1 MTSFLSEDTR
11 PRWTRALRRRP
22 DPEPACACEALPR
35 DRHRLALC
43 QAGFGRVTLGF
54 RGLPYLTSAEPGC
67 TARHYPDASF
77 AARLRDALL
86 AGAAVPAARWSE
98 PRQPR
103 CGRCGSRSWL
113 GRRPRAEVRGSVTLE
128 ALAPFDAFAIGP
140 SDQCASCR
148 LVQLIPTTE
157 VIADLERALA
167 RIFEAARLIP

>member
-1 MTSFLSEDTR
+1 MTLFLSQGMT
-11 PRWTRALRRRP
+11 PGWTRALRRRA
-22 DPEPACACEALPR
+22 EPVTACPCEALPR
-35 DRHRLALC
+35 ERHRLVLC

-67 TARHYPDASF
+67 TARHYPDATF

-86 AGAAVPAARWSE
+86 GGAAVPAARWSE

-113 GRRPRAEVRGSVTLE
+113 GRRPRAEVRGSV
-128 ALAPFDAFAIGP
+128 ALDPHAPFEAFAIGP
-140 SDQCASCR
+140 SDQCTSCR
-148 LVQLIPTTE
+148 LVQLIPTAE

-167 RIFEAARLIP
+167 RIFEAARLTP